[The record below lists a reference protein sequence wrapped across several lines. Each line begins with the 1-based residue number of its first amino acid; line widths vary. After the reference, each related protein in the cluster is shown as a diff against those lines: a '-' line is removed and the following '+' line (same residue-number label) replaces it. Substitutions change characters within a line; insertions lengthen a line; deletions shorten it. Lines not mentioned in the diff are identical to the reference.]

1 MRLRLR
7 TAAERPPVVVGS
19 LSAAAA
25 AVRLGVLGGVLGPL
39 VLGAMVVEVDVAT
52 ALPLGETGFGPPAG
66 MHAAQRGFLVQV
78 REWPLSRPFCRR
90 KAWLGLG

>member
-25 AVRLGVLGGVLGPL
+25 AVRLGVLGPL
-39 VLGAMVVEVDVAT
+39 VLGAVEVQVDVAT
-52 ALPLGETGFGPPAG
+52 ALPLGETGFGPAAG
-66 MHAAQRGFLVQV
+66 MQAAQRGFLVQV

-90 KAWLGLG
+90 KAWLGLGLGLG

>member
-25 AVRLGVLGGVLGPL
+25 AVRLGVLGPL
-39 VLGAMVVEVDVAT
+39 VLGAVEVQVDAAT

-66 MHAAQRGFLVQV
+66 MQAAQRGFLVQV

-90 KAWLGLG
+90 KAWLGLGLGLG

>member
-25 AVRLGVLGGVLGPL
+25 AVRLGVLGPL
-39 VLGAMVVEVDVAT
+39 VLGAVEVQVDVAT

-90 KAWLGLG
+90 KAWLGLGLGLG